1 MKKLSLV
8 LLLVLAGATAVMA
21 QRTITGS
28 VTDAEGE
35 PLIGASILAQGTST
49 GTVTDIDGN
58 YTLNL
63 PEDTKMLVVSYTGFI
78 SQEVPVEASNTI
90 DIVLEEDVA
99 QLEEVVVTGYGVKRR
114 KDVTGSISSVNSEE
128 FMQEANVTVQS
139 ALRGRAAGVTVQQT
153 SGAPGAGFNVRV
165 RGATSVNA
173 SNAPL
178 YVVDGIP
185 IISGAQSQVD
195 LGGQNQ
201 NPLADL
207 NPNEIESI
215 EVLKDASA
223 AAIYGSRGANG
234 VVLITTKSGS
244 IGETKISFDASYGVQ
259 EPIKTIDIVDR
270 EGYRSYLEEL
280 FGSPDVAAGALP
292 GDSNWQ
298 DLIFRQSN
306 TQEYNL
312 SASGGTE
319 KTRFFTNLT
328 YSDNEGIID
337 NTSFTRYSARLNLDN
352 YVTDKLSFN
361 VNIGFNR
368 SNNQP
373 VQNDNN
379 IFGAVSTAILLPPTV
394 PVRNEDGSFGSAFGL
409 ENPVAATTLY
419 DQNIITNRVIGNMAA
434 RYKILPSLTFQAK
447 LGIDALNLR
456 EDVFEPSG
464 LQSSVQGTKTV
475 ATSNNIRIVNNYT
488 LNFQKRFGRHS
499 LNALAGFE
507 MQEDRIE
514 QTFSQVND
522 FPGDN
527 FSALD
532 AGASPQFTLGD
543 FTGDNLRS
551 FIGNVD
557 YNFSDRYIF
566 TFTIRRDGSSR
577 FINDKWGT
585 FPAASGAWRISEESF
600 FDAGFINDL
609 KIRAGWG
616 VNGNNSIGNF
626 TARQLSAAGANYQDR
641 PGLVPT
647 QLGNPDL
654 KWETTESINLG
665 IDFALFDNFLSG
677 SVEYFNKTT
686 DDLLFPRPIP
696 TTSGF
701 VSVPTNIGS
710 VQNRGV
716 DVLVSAQ
723 IFRRSDFKWNLTLN
737 ASYLENEVLSL
748 FQNQPLDYGFSTR
761 LAEGQPIGAFFGY
774 VTDGIFQNEEEVEA
788 HATQPGAAPGDFR
801 FKDISGGA
809 GPDGIL
815 NTADDLEP
823 DGAIND
829 ADRTF
834 IGKALPDWQGGVTS
848 NMSYKGISLNFYL
861 QYTVGNDIY
870 NNNLA
875 FAEGLNSVFAPT
887 QNAFESAWR
896 EEGDGDDIPRIV
908 SGDPANNRRDGDRF
922 LEDGSFLRLKT
933 ATLAYTFPKLLT
945 NRAGIE
951 RLRLYV
957 TGTNLLTFTEYS
969 WYDPEVN
976 TFGNANVALGTD
988 FLTFPQARSV
998 VFGVNVGF

>member
-8 LLLVLAGATAVMA
+8 LLLVVAGVTAVMA

-35 PLIGASILAQGTST
+35 PLIGASILVQGTST

-63 PEDTKMLVVSYTGFI
+63 PEDAKVLVVSYTGFI
-78 SQEVPVEASNTI
+78 TQEVPVGASNTI

-99 QLEEVVVTGYGVKRR
+99 QLEEVVVTGYGVKRK
-114 KDVTGSISSVNSEE
+114 KDVTGSISSVSSEE

-185 IISGAQSQVD
+185 IISDPQSQVD
-195 LGGQNQ
+195 VGGQSQ

-207 NPNEIESI
+207 SPNEIESI

-234 VVLITTKSGS
+234 VVLITTKTGS
-244 IGETKISFDASYGVQ
+244 AGETKINFDASYGVQ
-259 EPIKTIDIVDR
+259 DLPKKIDIVDR
-270 EGYRSYLEEL
+270 EGYRSYIEESL
-280 FGSPDVAAGALP
+280 GSPDALGGLP
-292 GDSNWQ
+292 GDSDWQ
-298 DLIFRQSN
+298 DLIFRESN
-306 TQEYNL
+306 TQEYSL
-312 SASGGTE
+312 SASGGNE
-319 KTRFFTNLT
+319 KTRFFTSLS
-328 YSDNEGIID
+328 YSDNDGILQGT
-337 NTSFTRYSARLNLDN
+337 NFRRYSARLNLDN

-361 VNIGFNR
+361 VNLGFTR
-368 SNNQP
+368 SDNTR

-394 PVRNEDGSFGSAFGL
+394 PVRNEDGTFGTAYGL
-409 ENPVAATTLY
+409 ENPVAASTIY
-419 DQNIITNRVIGNMAA
+419 DNNIITNRIIGNIGA
-434 RYKILPSLTFQAK
+434 RYKIFDFLTFSTT
-447 LGIDALNLR
+447 LGIDALNLK
-456 EDVFEPSG
+456 EDVFEPSA
-464 LQSSVQGTKTV
+464 LQSSVRGTATV
-475 ATSNNIRIVNNYT
+475 GTSNNIRIVNNYR

-499 LNALAGFE
+499 INALAVFE
-507 MQEDRIE
+507 MQEDQIE
-514 QTFSQVND
+514 RTFVRKND
-522 FPGDN
+522 FPSDD

-532 AGASPQFTLGD
+532 AGSVPTDALGD

-551 FIGNVD
+551 LIGNID
-557 YNFSDRYIF
+557 YNFDDRYIL

-577 FINDKWGT
+577 FINEQFGT
-585 FPAASGAWRISEESF
+585 FPAASAAWRVSEEPF
-600 FDAGFINDL
+600 FNVGFINEL
-609 KIRAGWG
+609 KFKGGYG
-616 VNGNNSIGNF
+616 VTGNNSVGNF
-626 TARQLSAAGANYQDR
+626 IARYLTAAGANYQDQ
-641 PGLVPT
+641 PGLSRS

-654 KWETTESINLG
+654 KWETTQALNVG
-665 IDFALFDNFLSG
+665 FDFAMFDNVLSG
-677 SVEYFNKTT
+677 TVEYFNKTT
-686 DDLLFPRPIP
+686 EDLLFPRPIP

-701 VSVPTNIGS
+701 TSVPTNIGS

-716 DVLVSAQ
+716 DILLNAQ
-723 IFRRSDFKWNLTLN
+723 IFRRGDFKWDISLN
-737 ASYLENEVLSL
+737 ASYLENEVLEL
-748 FQNQPLDYGFSTR
+748 FNNQPIDYGFATR

-774 VTDGIFQNEEEVEA
+774 VTDGIFQNQEEVEE
-788 HATQPGAAPGDFR
+788 HAMQPGAGPGDFR

-815 NTADDLEP
+815 NTDDDLEP
-823 DGAIND
+823 DGVIND

-834 IGKALPDWQGGVTS
+834 VGSALPDWQGGFGS
-848 NMSYKGISLNFYL
+848 NMSYKGFSLNVYF
-861 QYTVGNDIY
+861 QYSVGNDVY

-887 QNAFESAWR
+887 QRAFESAWR
-896 EEGDGDDIPRIV
+896 EEGDGDDIPRIAF
-908 SGDPANNRRDGDRF
+908 GDPANNRREGSRF
-922 LEDGSFLRLKT
+922 VEDGSFLRLRT
-933 ATLAYTFPKLLT
+933 ATLSYSFPQLLT
-945 NRAGIE
+945 DRLGME

-957 TGTNLLTFTEYS
+957 SGTNLLLLTDYS
-969 WYDPEVN
+969 WYDPEVS
-976 TFGNANVALGTD
+976 TFGDANVALGTD